1 MGLSATD
8 DRGALGVEKA
18 GGPALI
24 GGYAISAC
32 QRKDEGRWFAMGYLL
47 SPASRS
53 PSASISA
60 IERRGRNI
68 VQPR

>member
-1 MGLSATD
+1 MI
-8 DRGALGVEKA
+8 EKYEVVRDMFHVFDYRS
-18 GGPALI
+18 G
-24 GGYAISAC
+24 
-32 QRKDEGRWFAMGYLL
+32 RKDEGRWFAIGYLL
-47 SPASRS
+47 SSASGS

>member
-1 MGLSATD
+1 MIEKD
-8 DRGALGVEKA
+8 GVVRDMFHDFDYRS
-18 GGPALI
+18 G
-24 GGYAISAC
+24 
-32 QRKDEGRWFAMGYLL
+32 RKDEGCWFAMGYLL